1 MKTLSALILAVS
13 VIISGSFCNAQTMLE
28 MKDDAGNKYKQADA
42 EMTRIYKLARE
53 TCDDA
58 GKEKLKKA
66 QLAWIKYRDLCCE
79 AEGSIYEGGS
89 MSGLAQTNCMIEV
102 TKERTN
108 RLKAYDAENSWK

>member
-1 MKTLSALILAVS
+1 MKTLSVLLLAIS
-13 VIISGSFCNAQTMLE
+13 VIISSSFCNAQTMLE
-28 MKDDAGNKYKQADA
+28 MKDDAGSKYKQADV

-53 TCDDA
+53 VCDDA
-58 GKEKLKKA
+58 GKERLKKA

-79 AEGSIYEGGS
+79 AEGAIYEGGS
-89 MSGLAQTNCMIEV
+89 MSGLAQSNCMIEV